1 MKIPFPLTKEGIA
14 ARRFAARRA
23 DWYEY
28 LADMIEDSEGKRTV
42 KDIFAADAAR
52 YGVRTAR
59 GILSAYWA
67 HRIDES
73 GNLGLTFAG
82 TLPRR
87 EVNEIAGM
95 QEKGHAIFAEG
106 LRDLAKLVLLTE
118 KLRSILKST
127 LLVALLATVLLWLV
141 VMVVVPYYTAPE
153 LLAAFP
159 AIPTSLYGPFSRLFF
174 GCAAWIAANSVT
186 VWFTTIAMT
195 VLFALSFPHFDG
207 RVRRWLDRWGPYRL
221 YRDIQAIAVVSTAAT
236 AVKRRSG
243 VAVPLR
249 DALQSQ
255 RAGATRWLG
264 HRLQDMLLRL
274 EDSRSGATVFDVG
287 LIDQEIY
294 WYLEDLTRAIG
305 LDAALQKTRA
315 RLETTMLKRVESRA
329 VALRW
334 ILLLGSVFTL
344 FGIMALH
351 YAVIFDLR
359 NATMLSAF

>member
-1 MKIPFPLTKEGIA
+1 MRIPFALTRVGFA
-14 ARRFAARRA
+14 ARRFARRRA

-42 KDIFAADAAR
+42 KDIFASDAAR
-52 YGVRTAR
+52 YGARTAR
-59 GILSAYWA
+59 GIVSAYWA
-67 HRIDES
+67 HRIDDS

-87 EVNEIAGM
+87 EVSEIAAM
-95 QEKGHAIFAEG
+95 QEKGHAIFADG

-127 LLVALLATVLLWLV
+127 LLVALLATMLLWLV
-141 VMVVVPYYTAPE
+141 VMVVMPYYTGPE

-159 AIPTSLYGPFSRLFF
+159 AIPTDLYGPFSRLFF
-174 GCAAWIAANSVT
+174 GSATWIAANAPAI
-186 VWFTTIAMT
+186 WLTTIGSSI
-195 VLFALSFPHFDG
+195 LFALSFPHFDG

-221 YRDIQAIAVVSTAAT
+221 YRDIQAIAVVSTAAN

-255 RAGATRWLG
+255 RAGAPRWLG
-264 HRLQDMLLRL
+264 QRLQAMLLRL
-274 EDSRSGATVFDVG
+274 EDSRAGATVFDVG
-287 LIDQEIY
+287 LMDQELY

-305 LDAALQKTRA
+305 LDGALQKTRA

-334 ILLLGSVFTL
+334 VLLLGSVFAL
-344 FGIMALH
+344 FAIMALH

>member
-334 ILLLGSVFTL
+334 ILLLGSVFAL